1 MQSHPD
7 LFHDLFLSVIPEP
20 IVNPMSYQLQWGL
33 GAKCILGWH
42 VQVIQKC
49 QQLLATKR
57 DINTCKGLT
66 TVRLPELRKESSVTQ
81 AIIAM
86 HGLLIKGTCP

>member
-7 LFHDLFLSVIPEP
+7 LFHNLFLSVIPEP

-57 DINTCKGLT
+57 DINTCKRIDHCKATYQNYEKKVL
-66 TVRLPELRKESSVTQ
+66 LPEQL
-81 AIIAM
+81 
-86 HGLLIKGTCP
+86 